1 MSACAGRRGVH
12 ESQPLIAAVAVVR
25 CGGLPAP
32 SAGISFVKDF
42 AGAHRRCARP
52 HRGDGV
58 AVVGSR
64 EWVGKTDVGAM
75 KPEPD
80 VDCPIREMPE
90 VTSGPASQ
98 GANDPVSFLRQEGCA
113 GETSLTATSTVPK
126 PRRRK

>member
-1 MSACAGRRGVH
+1 MPTDGAPDLIGAMGGSGGIQGAGR
-12 ESQPLIAAVAVVR
+12 
-25 CGGLPAP
+25 
-32 SAGISFVKDF
+32 
-42 AGAHRRCARP
+42 
-52 HRGDGV
+52 
-58 AVVGSR
+58 
-64 EWVGKTDVGAM
+64 KTDVGAM
-75 KPEPD
+75 TPEPD